1 MNATALSLVDSHCHL
16 DAPEFDRDRD
26 AVIARA
32 RAAGV
37 TEQVIPAVH
46 ADAWASLAALCA
58 REAGLHAAY
67 GLHPLYLGQHRDA
80 HLALLRSYLV
90 RGDAVAVGECG
101 LDYFVAELPADA
113 QRHFF
118 HGQLA
123 LAREFGLPVIV
134 HARRAVE
141 ETIHTLRDYR
151 GLRGVVHS
159 YSGSEEQAAQLW
171 KAGFLLGIGGPVSY
185 SRAHRLRRIVATM
198 PLEFLLLESDA
209 PDQPLAAQR
218 GERNEPASVVRVL
231 DEIAALRTESRET
244 IAAATSANA
253 RRLFNLARAPG
264 APAQA
269 PASSSTG

>member
-1 MNATALSLVDSHCHL
+1 MNAAALPLIDSHCHL
-16 DAPEFDRDRD
+16 DAPEFDTDRD

-32 RAAGV
+32 REAGV
-37 TEQVIPAVH
+37 AEQVIPAVH
-46 ADAWASLAALCA
+46 ADAWVSLAALCA
-58 REAGLHAAY
+58 REPGLHAAY
-67 GLHPLYLGQHRDA
+67 GLHPLYLGQHHDA
-80 HLALLRSYLV
+80 HLALLRTYLA

-101 LDYFVAELPADA
+101 LDYFVEALPADA

-118 HGQLA
+118 RGQLA
-123 LAREFGLPVIV
+123 LAREFALPVIV
-134 HARRAVE
+134 HARRSVE
-141 ETIHTLRDYR
+141 EVIHTLRDYP

-159 YSGSEEQAAQLW
+159 YSGSEEQASQLW

-185 SRAHRLRRIVATM
+185 SRAHRLRRIVAAM

-218 GERNEPASVVRVL
+218 GERNEPASVARVL

-253 RRLFNLARAPG
+253 RRLFNLARDPAARAP
-264 APAQA
+264 A
-269 PASSSTG
+269 PASSSSD